1 MQMQW
6 IFEFLLI
13 WFAVVSL
20 AAVIITVADKVFAR
34 KGKWRIPEA
43 TLMLVGLTGGAL
55 AMLITMK
62 VIRHKTLHNKF
73 MLGLPAEI
81 ILHIAL
87 VIALIYFTK

>member
-20 AAVIITVADKVFAR
+20 AAVILTVADKIFAQ

-43 TLMLVGLTGGAL
+43 TLMLVGLAGGAL

-62 VIRHKTLHNKF
+62 AIRHKTLHNKF
-73 MLGLPAEI
+73 MFGLPAEI

-87 VIALIYFTK
+87 VIVLIYFIK

>member
-43 TLMLVGLTGGAL
+43 TLMLVGLAGGAL